1 MSILS
6 LVNAA
11 CTRLIESGI
20 RPEEAGLDAE
30 VWAVA
35 QRRFLLLRE
44 DREAGVGQEL
54 LREVA

>member
-30 VWAVA
+30 VLGRD
-35 QRRFLLLRE
+35 Q
-44 DREAGVGQEL
+44 AGVGQEAAHEL
-54 LREVA
+54 VSR